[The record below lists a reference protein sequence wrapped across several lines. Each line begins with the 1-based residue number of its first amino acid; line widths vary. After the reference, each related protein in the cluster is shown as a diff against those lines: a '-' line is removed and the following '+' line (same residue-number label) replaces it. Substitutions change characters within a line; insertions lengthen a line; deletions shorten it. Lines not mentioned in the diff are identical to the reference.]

1 MRYLAKIFVA
11 LCALGLSSCSEAKN
25 QIVGTWVPT
34 DYVCENRGEEIS
46 EAVIES
52 AKNEF
57 LCNKFEF
64 DASGSYKWINS
75 LGFFLEEGTYEIKGD
90 SLVMTC
96 SKLSSRARLEDDFKQ
111 VEDSPFVGRKCAD
124 TPSKYLIRDISNKKM
139 VLTVEL
145 EGGSYEFTNVFFL
158 KKE

>member
-11 LCALGLSSCSEAKN
+11 LCALGLSSCSDAKDY
-25 QIVGTWVPT
+25 IVGSWVAT
-34 DYVCENRGEEIS
+34 DYVCENRGEKIS
-46 EAVIES
+46 ESVIES

-75 LGFFLEEGTYEIKGD
+75 SGFFLEEGTYEIKGD

-139 VLTVEL
+139 VLTFEL